1 MSPEQ
6 LSRLRE
12 ISKLFEQGKAT
23 HEQIKQLNDILTLIN
38 RPESYGNLY
47 EEKRLD
53 EQKVY

>member
-38 RPESYGNLY
+38 RPEGSGNLY
-47 EEKRLD
+47 EEKSLN
-53 EQKVY
+53 EQKAH